1 MTLIHIY
8 DKETGKFMRSQEP
21 KLDILETEKQGHP
34 VYVTYANSTD
44 VALPEYGE
52 HELPFWNTELSEW
65 EIKGQYKNLEVY
77 NKDTKTFDYCYTDE
91 LAENQV
97 FIDDKEGI
105 ENFKKNYEMYIVD
118 EETWTII
125 PNPKYDLI
133 LQLRDLKEQFAN
145 TDTAYQAALE
155 TPVEF
160 PLNHHLYKARWV
172 DDSTYT
178 KILTGAMAGV
188 ITFPINIW
196 DATKLAENMVSM
208 DQATFGQLVG
218 FLAQI
223 QNTAFETRKY
233 AQSVLLP
240 QIQELEKEIYGE
252 VQTLPQN

>member
-21 KLDILETEKQGHP
+21 KLDILEAEKQGRP

-52 HELPFWNTELSEW
+52 HELPFWNAELSEW
-65 EIKGQYKNLEVY
+65 EVKGQYKNLEVY

-105 ENFKKNYEMYIVD
+105 ENFKKNYEMYVVD

-133 LQLRDLKEQFAN
+133 LQLRDLKEQFDN

-160 PLNHHLYKARWV
+160 PLNHHLYKAMWI
-172 DDSTYT
+172 DDNTYS
-178 KILTGAMAGV
+178 KILTGALSGV
-188 ITFPINIW
+188 ITFPIDIW
-196 DATKLAENMVSM
+196 DATKLEENKVSM
-208 DQATFGQLVG
+208 DQATFGQLCG

-233 AQSVLLP
+233 AQSELIP